1 MTEPQQAQRPR
12 SNRRRNVLIALL
24 VLALAVLLSLRWVSR
39 PDQVARLTLD
49 QLGQALGLE
58 ITASGTSQYRLRGA
72 PMLVVRDLV
81 VRQPGATKPLLTAQR
96 AYLSLPWSTIRAR
109 GADLTITRI
118 ELDAPQLDLP
128 ALQAWQA
135 TRPPSEARV
144 PTLTDGLQV
153 LRGRVIGPGWSIE
166 ALDLQLPSLHPQ
178 RPVAAHLAGRYVRG
192 DEGHIRVP
200 FDLHAA
206 LTAPANAAGL
216 GAVGAVGALT
226 VETPGWRLPMQARL
240 SGRVYRSEAGF
251 RLERFEF
258 GARAR
263 YVGGEVELPF
273 AFGLAGDLG
282 YRGGRLALEP
292 LALDLRGQG
301 LVPRLDARGRFAL
314 ADAMT
319 LQLGGTLARWPEAWP
334 TLPPPLGQ
342 SAAPLPFELGYRG
355 DSDLSGTTS
364 LHLQREATR
373 FDGRFHLPEV
383 LEWMDATMGTP
394 LPPLDGTL
402 STPRLE
408 IAGAVLEGVE
418 VEFDDGPAAP

>member
-1 MTEPQQAQRPR
+1 M
-12 SNRRRNVLIALL
+12 IALL

-39 PDQVARLTLD
+39 PDQVARLSLGR
-49 QLGQALGLE
+49 LGQALGLE

-81 VRQPGATKPLLTAQR
+81 VRQPGAAAPLLTAQR

-118 ELDAPQLDLP
+118 ELDAPQLDLA
-128 ALQAWQA
+128 ALQAWQD

-192 DEGHIRVP
+192 DEGRIRVP

-206 LTAPANAAGL
+206 LTAPESAAGL
-216 GAVGAVGALT
+216 GAVGALA
-226 VETPGWRLPMQARL
+226 VETPDWRLPMQARL
-240 SGRVYRSEAGF
+240 SGRVYRGDAGF
-251 RLERFEF
+251 RLEHFEF

-263 YVGGEVELPF
+263 YLGGEAELPF

-282 YRGGRLALEP
+282 YRDGRLALEP

-314 ADAMT
+314 ADAMA

-334 TLPPPLGQ
+334 SLPPPLGQ
-342 SAAPLPFELGYRG
+342 SAAPVPFELGYRG
-355 DSDLSGTTS
+355 DSDLSGTTF

-383 LEWMDATMGTP
+383 LEWMDAMTMGTP
-394 LPPLDGTL
+394 LPPLDGRL
-402 STPRLE
+402 NTPRLE

-418 VEFDDGPAAP
+418 VELDNGPAAP